1 RTLAPDSRRRSSL
14 HVRDVHTEYVTE
26 RDPDER
32 GQSPNDNASTG
43 MEILRT
49 LRTELDELEYRPGAS
64 FDRLLGGLR
73 GPDEITHALADF
85 ITLFDRFS
93 VREGFLRPNS
103 FFFVGE
109 TLENARIPSGGKRFR
124 LLAPIARASE
134 KFVGGKPTISS
145 DATD

>member
-1 RTLAPDSRRRSSL
+1 MPVRLLIWEKSSRC
-14 HVRDVHTEYVTE
+14 T
-26 RDPDER
+26 R

-103 FFFVGE
+103 FFFVVR
-109 TLENARIPSGGKRFR
+109 NSGKRKDPLR
-124 LLAPIARASE
+124 GKKITASC
-134 KFVGGKPTISS
+134 S
-145 DATD
+145 DSASI